1 MGESRK
7 EEEVGLGLE
16 GAVCHC
22 ESAQGGSHHL
32 AIDGRPSPV
41 VKQAPVGLPEHWGH
55 CVPPSQ
61 ETYHPKCCY
70 PHHCPPTASPIL
82 LPLSVHLH
90 PFLRYKSDVNLEAVM
105 KLKLEGDGHMR
116 RQLAVLKQQV
126 GLMRMEGK
134 SLQQAEEA
142 EGGAEGKTDLKDWCK
157 GGVPRGFRNME
168 G

>member
-1 MGESRK
+1 MCVYVFVWVCTLTSSPLSCGAVAYSLLPWFWSNRTECVEGRREVMGESRK
-7 EEEVGLGLE
+7 RGGGGGGAVE

-70 PHHCPPTASPIL
+70 PHHCPP
-82 LPLSVHLH
+82 
-90 PFLRYKSDVNLEAVM
+90 
-105 KLKLEGDGHMR
+105 
-116 RQLAVLKQQV
+116 
-126 GLMRMEGK
+126 
-134 SLQQAEEA
+134 
-142 EGGAEGKTDLKDWCK
+142 
-157 GGVPRGFRNME
+157 
-168 G
+168 